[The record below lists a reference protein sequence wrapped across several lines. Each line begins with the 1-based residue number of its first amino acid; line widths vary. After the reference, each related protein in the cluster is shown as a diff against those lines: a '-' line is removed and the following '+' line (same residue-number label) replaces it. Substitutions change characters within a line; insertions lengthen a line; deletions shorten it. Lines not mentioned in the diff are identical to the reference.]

1 MLQKTN
7 EHFHQQNIYQ
17 YGPKR
22 SIMIWAAISADG
34 KSDIIRLNEN
44 VTARRYMAEA
54 VKPGIMPFVNR
65 HNRPMTF
72 ATRGWL
78 ASWNIPIFGPWS
90 SKSPDMN
97 LIKNLWAKLQ
107 RTIDNRPNR
116 PQNEV
121 QQCRAV
127 PEGEKISSFWISRA
141 SSFRCVVDAQPL
153 HKLLVDTLNIKECLI
168 NYLIS
173 PMKYIK

>member
-1 MLQKTN
+1 
-7 EHFHQQNIYQ
+7 
-17 YGPKR
+17 
-22 SIMIWAAISADG
+22 MIWAAISADG
-34 KSDIIRLNEN
+34 KSDIKRLNEN

-72 ATRGWL
+72 QHENAPGNRAHATRGWL

-107 RTIDNRPNR
+107 RTMDNRPNR
-116 PQNEV
+116 PQNEM

-127 PEGEKISSFWISRA
+127 PEGEKISTCWISRA

-153 HKLLVDTLNIKECLI
+153 HKLLVDKLNIKECLI